1 MDCSNFREYK
11 FFTVEQWANE
21 NLNIHFILFRLI
33 TKFYFVKKRGR
44 GSIWIS
50 LDIFT
55 RNNLF
60 IIHSNIKK
68 NLSSIFNWARLYLDV
83 SLMMKLMR
91 IRAIYLIQS
100 FLKRN
105 IKRRCYLFPRFKP
118 GIKLARLK
126 ERNWRA
132 GADEGG
138 VVIFS
143 KIFRGQSG
151 GKKFRR

>member
-1 MDCSNFREYK
+1 
-11 FFTVEQWANE
+11 
-21 NLNIHFILFRLI
+21 
-33 TKFYFVKKRGR
+33 
-44 GSIWIS
+44 
-50 LDIFT
+50 
-55 RNNLF
+55 
-60 IIHSNIKK
+60 
-68 NLSSIFNWARLYLDV
+68 
-83 SLMMKLMR
+83 MMKLMR

>member
-11 FFTVEQWANE
+11 FFYGRTMGQWKSE
-21 NLNIHFILFRLI
+21 YS
-33 TKFYFVKKRGR
+33 FYFIPSYYKIIFCKKKRER

-60 IIHSNIKK
+60 IMHSNVKK
-68 NLSSIFNWARLYLDV
+68 KSSIFNRTRLYLDV
-83 SLMMKLMR
+83 SLMIKLMR